1 MSSVPH
7 IVFLDRETF
16 SADLD
21 LPPPVTPHEWTVHEA
36 THPDEVVERLRGAR
50 IAITNKV
57 ELQRSMLEQLPDLKF
72 ISITATGYNCVD
84 IDACRELGITV
95 SNVRGYAEHTVP
107 EHALALML
115 ALRRSILP
123 YHQDVVKGAWQAA
136 GQFCFLTH
144 PVADLHGARIGIIGA
159 GNLGQS
165 VAKLCRAFGM
175 EVMFAGR
182 KGESTVEEPFTPFDE
197 VIERADIITVHV
209 PLKADTQDLLGLA
222 EFRRMTRKPI
232 IINTARGG
240 IVNEADVVTALNE
253 GLISGIG
260 FDVLSTEP
268 PQPDNPLLAVL
279 DRPNVIITPHVA
291 WASRDAQTAL
301 WAQVRESIDAF
312 LAGAP
317 VRVVS

>member
-21 LPPPVTPHEWTVHEA
+21 LPPPATAHEWTQYKA
-36 THPDEVVERLRGAR
+36 TDADQVVARLKGAR
-50 IAITNKV
+50 IAVINKV
-57 ELQRSMLEQLPDLKF
+57 ELRRATLEQLPDLKF
-72 ISITATGYNCVD
+72 ITIAATGYNNVD
-84 IDACRELGITV
+84 LDACKALGITV

-107 EHALALML
+107 EHAMALML

-123 YHQDVVKGAWQAA
+123 YRQDVVDGAWQAA
-136 GQFCFLTH
+136 SQFCFLTH
-144 PVADLHGARIGIIGA
+144 PVADLHGARVGIIGA

-165 VAKLCRAFGM
+165 VARLCQAFGM

-182 KGESTVEEPFTPFDE
+182 KGQSVVEAPYTPFDE
-197 VIERADIITVHV
+197 VIEKADIITLHL
-209 PLKADTQDLLGLA
+209 PLTAETRDLLGLP
-222 EFRRMTRKPI
+222 EFRRMKRKPI

-240 IVNEADVVTALNE
+240 IVNEADIVTALDE
-253 GLISGIG
+253 GLISGLG

-268 PQPDNPLLAVL
+268 PAADNPLLAVAG
-279 DRPNVIITPHVA
+279 RANVIITPHVA
-291 WASRDAQTAL
+291 WASREAQSAL

-312 LAGAP
+312 LAGKP
-317 VRVVS
+317 VRVLV